1 MALGY
6 LMADA
11 EILDFRRS
19 QIKLVDKSESA
30 TPQEDALKSNIKN
43 LYHKKDGTWE
53 YKKMQNGHTLRFSAP
68 TKEKALEK
76 LRNIKNLEK
85 AKVVTEKATTFDTWV
100 DTWFK
105 LYKED
110 NIKQNTYKRYEQMTR
125 LHIKPFFKNIPI
137 KKITAEKVQQFLKQI
152 KGERNRE
159 YAYITIK
166 QILKYAYIN
175 RKISENI
182 ADFIV
187 KPKKARSE
195 HRTGLSLEEQENL
208 LRKLKEFDMDTQM
221 FVMFSLILGTRRS
234 ETVEFKLSDIN
245 RIKNTVHIHG
255 TKTYDSDRKIKISD
269 AMIDL
274 LFKSKTKS
282 ENERYFDH
290 TNFYY
295 THQVKYVYETAGIKN
310 KSLHDLRHTCS
321 TNLFYLGVPDKQRQ
335 QILGHTNIAMT
346 NDVYTNL
353 QEDISKDGLLKLY
366 NNLYFDFS

>member
-11 EILDFRRS
+11 EILEFRRS
-19 QIKLVDKSESA
+19 QIKIIDKKNG
-30 TPQEDALKSNIKN
+30 PQEEDQLKSNIKN
-43 LYHKKDGTWE
+43 LYHRKDGMWE
-53 YKKMQNGHTLRFSAP
+53 YKKRQNGELIHFSAS
-68 TKEKALEK
+68 TKEKAIEK
-76 LRNIKNLEK
+76 LQKIKDEAKARNLIQ
-85 AKVVTEKATTFDTWV
+85 TETTFDKWV

-110 NIKQNTYKRYEQMTR
+110 NIKPSTYKRYEQMTR
-125 LHIKPFFKNIPI
+125 LHIQPYFKNTPLR
-137 KKITAEKVQQFLKQI
+137 KITAEKVQQFLKQI

-159 YAYITIK
+159 YAYVTIK

-175 RKISENI
+175 RKIGENI

-187 KPKKARSE
+187 KPKKVRSE
-195 HRTGLSLEEQENL
+195 HRTGLSLAEQEKL
-208 LRKLKEFDMDTQM
+208 LTKLKTFDIDTQM
-221 FVMFSLILGTRRS
+221 FVMFSLILGSRRS

-245 RIKNTVHIHG
+245 RGKNTIHIHG
-255 TKTYDSDRKIKISD
+255 TKTYDSDRRIKISS

-274 LFKSKTKS
+274 LFKSKNKS
-282 ENERYFDH
+282 LDEKYFDH

-295 THQVKYVYETAGIKN
+295 THQVKDVYEAAEIQG

-353 QEDISKDGLLKLY
+353 QEDIDKEGLLKLY
-366 NNLYFDFS
+366 NNLYFDFT

>member
-105 LYKED
+105 LYKEG

-137 KKITAEKVQQFLKQI
+137 KK
-152 KGERNRE
+152 
-159 YAYITIK
+159 
-166 QILKYAYIN
+166 
-175 RKISENI
+175 
-182 ADFIV
+182 
-187 KPKKARSE
+187 
-195 HRTGLSLEEQENL
+195 
-208 LRKLKEFDMDTQM
+208 
-221 FVMFSLILGTRRS
+221 
-234 ETVEFKLSDIN
+234 
-245 RIKNTVHIHG
+245 
-255 TKTYDSDRKIKISD
+255 
-269 AMIDL
+269 
-274 LFKSKTKS
+274 
-282 ENERYFDH
+282 
-290 TNFYY
+290 
-295 THQVKYVYETAGIKN
+295 
-310 KSLHDLRHTCS
+310 
-321 TNLFYLGVPDKQRQ
+321 
-335 QILGHTNIAMT
+335 
-346 NDVYTNL
+346 
-353 QEDISKDGLLKLY
+353 
-366 NNLYFDFS
+366 